1 MSYKGVPDPGAA
13 LSRPRN
19 ALRVIEGVEHKLCS
33 GPAHDVPTWLPA
45 NDKYFYTHKSGA
57 RAGKLTSRCRL
68 CTNWYKLRSP
78 GESGYV
84 RIIEVQ
90 KFVRELVGRI
100 GKAETARRAQISPQ
114 TLFRIMNCED
124 GTEMIIKRTVRKLM
138 LQLISARRKNE
149 VYHKKDIRGGINN
162 RKRLK
167 PLRPITSQ
175 RDLYFPNG
183 DNDNEARRAFRRRTG
198 R

>member
-1 MSYKGVPDPGAA
+1 MSYQGVPDPGAA
-13 LSRPRN
+13 TCRPRGTR
-19 ALRVIEGVEHKLCS
+19 LIEGVEHKICS
-33 GPAHDVPTWLPA
+33 GPSHDVPTWLPA
-45 NDKYFYTHKSGA
+45 DDKYFYRHKSGS
-57 RAGKLTSRCRL
+57 REGKLTSRCRL
-68 CTNWYKLRSP
+68 CTNWYKLSSP

-84 RIIEVQ
+84 RIMDVQ

-100 GKAETARRAQISPQ
+100 GKAETARRSQISPQ
-114 TLFRIMNCED
+114 TLWRIMNCD
-124 GTEMIIKRTVRKLM
+124 DHTQMIVKRTVRKLM
-138 LQLISARRKNE
+138 LQVISARRKGE

-175 RDLYFPNG
+175 RDLYYPHG
-183 DNDNEARRAFRRRTG
+183 DNDNEARRDFRRRTG